1 MVAETILYMGFIREK
16 GLELEY
22 DCMQRFL
29 IFRYVKILI
38 NIWIQSFF

>member
-1 MVAETILYMGFIREK
+1 MVPEMILYMGFIREK
-16 GLELEY
+16 ELELEY
-22 DCMQRFL
+22 GCMQRFL